1 MMKGM
6 SPEKR
11 TQMMLSAPVSRVIP
25 RLAIPTIIYITKE
38 APNYS
43 TNQ

>member
-11 TQMMLSAPVSRVIP
+11 TQMMLEAPVQRVIP
-25 RLAIPTIIYITKE
+25 RLAIPTIIS
-38 APNYS
+38 PNGVI
-43 TNQ
+43 